1 MKFIASVAIAASSL
15 VALATADLLQINNPT
30 QGTTW
35 SAGENV
41 FVGWSGNC
49 NSMGAAATNV
59 TVDIVTGPAAA
70 VRYVATLGHLDCSGA
85 NVKTNFVVPASIET
99 GEYALIVR
107 TTPQPSFT
115 NAFKINNGAVS
126 PPPAQSS
133 AAVPPPTSTTPA
145 DNKSGASSLFL
156 NGAVAIA
163 GAVAVAFQL
172 L

>member
-1 MKFIASVAIAASSL
+1 MKFIASVAVAASSL

-30 QGTTW
+30 QGTVW
-35 SAGENV
+35 AAGESV

-85 NVKTNFVVPASIET
+85 NVKTNFVVPPTIES

-115 NAFKINNGAVS
+115 NAFRINNGAA
-126 PPPAQSS
+126 PPPAQTTG
-133 AAVPPPTSTTPA
+133 APPPTSTTPT
-145 DNKSGASSLFL
+145 DDKSGASSLFL

>member
-1 MKFIASVAIAASSL
+1 MKFIASVAVAASSL

-30 QGTTW
+30 QGTVW
-35 SAGENV
+35 NAGENV

-49 NSMGAAATNV
+49 NSMGSAATNV

-85 NVKTNFVVPASIET
+85 NVKTNFVVPATIET

-115 NAFKINNGAVS
+115 NSFKINNGAAP
-126 PPPAQSS
+126 PPPANTG
-133 AAVPPPTSTTPA
+133 APPAPTTPA
-145 DNKSGASSLFL
+145 AGGDKSGASTLFL